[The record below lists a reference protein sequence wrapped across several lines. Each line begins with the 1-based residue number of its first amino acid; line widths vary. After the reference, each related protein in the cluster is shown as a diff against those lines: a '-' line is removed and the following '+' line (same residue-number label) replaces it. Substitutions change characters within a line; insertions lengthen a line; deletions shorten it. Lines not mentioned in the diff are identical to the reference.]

1 MALGNE
7 AAGGAG
13 DTDGGDRF
21 VVGSEYRSRDTRKT
35 RRRFL
40 TLERNAGLDNP
51 VQLSVE
57 NAGRDNCVRGAPGH
71 RFRQHFAA
79 KIAVGERQECLSDR
93 SAVQRYP
100 ATGPRRGVR
109 LSMSADLRDV
119 HDVVAVTDPQVDCL
133 VGPLVQVL
141 EERHRHLQEA
151 TFERG
156 EHAEFEETAAES
168 VTAVDAVE

>member
-1 MALGNE
+1 
-7 AAGGAG
+7 
-13 DTDGGDRF
+13 
-21 VVGSEYRSRDTRKT
+21 
-35 RRRFL
+35 
-40 TLERNAGLDNP
+40 
-51 VQLSVE
+51 
-57 NAGRDNCVRGAPGH
+57 
-71 RFRQHFAA
+71 
-79 KIAVGERQECLSDR
+79 
-93 SAVQRYP
+93 
-100 ATGPRRGVR
+100 
-109 LSMSADLRDV
+109 MSADLRDV